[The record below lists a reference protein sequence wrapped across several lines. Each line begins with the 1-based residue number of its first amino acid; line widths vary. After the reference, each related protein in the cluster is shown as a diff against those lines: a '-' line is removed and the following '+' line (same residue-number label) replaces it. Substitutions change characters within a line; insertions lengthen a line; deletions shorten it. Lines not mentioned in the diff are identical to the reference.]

1 MSLASPTDCLAH
13 YLNRPFT
20 TARDMGFMP
29 CSAVAA
35 RLKAYETSTND
46 HKVPEAEA
54 LAFYGMNHGMA
65 LISARF
71 DQFEPLPDWERKFVD
86 QYYRDMSVASVRAF
100 YYLLLICTREARHNK
115 NINAMN
121 GHFPEHLIAFFKGTN
136 GGEAGIHKKFVS
148 EPPNATIGEYCTALC
163 HQFYKG
169 SWNPGYG
176 GKAWGAVADCL
187 RRFVVGEFTAEMMMD
202 TVWTLSHN
210 NGPIFNKGIFYGLYN
225 GAALLRILD
234 IQRSGQIPQA
244 VLSDKIVAQYLPS
257 GLTKTMT
264 DLRARFPDD
273 IGAYVDW
280 EVVQALGAVGN
291 YPSDIK
297 EQHAKYGMSP
307 AAKAAK
313 EAAELAAKAQAEAVA
328 KAKAEFLKN
337 HYEVMPDHVVKII
350 HRAA

>member
-1 MSLASPTDCLAH
+1 MSLASPTDCLAYH
-13 YLNRPFT
+13 LNRPFT
-20 TARDMGFMP
+20 MARDMGFMP

-35 RLKAYETSTND
+35 QLKHYESTTSD
-46 HKVPEAEA
+46 HKVPETEA

-71 DQFEPLPDWERKFVD
+71 DQFEPLPEWERRFAD

-115 NINAMN
+115 NIDAMK
-121 GHFPEHLIAFFKGTN
+121 GHFPDHLISFFKGIN
-136 GGEAGIHKKFVS
+136 GGEPGIHKKFVS
-148 EPPNATIGEYCTALC
+148 SPPNATIGQYCESLC

-169 SWNPGYG
+169 SWNGGYG

-210 NGPIFNKGIFYGLYN
+210 NGPIFNKGIFYGMYN
-225 GAALLRILD
+225 GSVLLRILD
-234 IQRSGQIPQA
+234 VQRSGQIPQA
-244 VLSDKIVAQYLPS
+244 ILSDGQIKPYTNPELS
-257 GLTKTMT
+257 KLMGE
-264 DLRARFPDD
+264 LRTHFPDD
-273 IGAYVDW
+273 IGPYVDW
-280 EVVQALGAVGN
+280 EVVQALGAVGH

-297 EQHAKYGMSP
+297 AQHAKYGMSP

-313 EAAELAAKAQAEAVA
+313 EAAAKAA
-328 KAKAEFLKN
+328 KAKAEADALAKAEFYKHN
-337 HYEVMPDHVVKII
+337 FEVTPDHAVKII